1 MGLDYFLAA
10 ALLAGRF
17 AAFFAAGRF
26 FAAFFAA
33 GRFLA
38 AAFFAGAFFFA
49 AGRFAAFFAAG
60 RFLAAAFLA
69 GAFFFAAGRLAAFF
83 AGAFLATAFFFAA
96 GATFPPWDST
106 LNQFG
111 TSSAPPWCSRN
122 RYRIDKRV
130 LAHVPPSFTAVRRL
144 IAVHGPTRKSA
155 SQKRHTDVS
164 LDVHLLRRRTFK
176 SSLAL
181 KTNVKH
187 FEVFLRQM
195 FFMHSDVGIYLG
207 RGVHG
212 DATSGNERST
222 LVLGPSRSGKTSS
235 IVVPNLLITNRSCVV
250 TSTKNDVVSLMS
262 RSRRDAAT
270 LLFDPS
276 GTVRTPQDVHRIGYS
291 PIRQSFSWD
300 GAILASR
307 SLIDIAR
314 RGRGD
319 RSDDHWTERAGALV
333 APLLHAT
340 ALRNESLGQ
349 LASRVDER
357 RCDDVVHELK
367 ERYGEH
373 HPSVSLL
380 RGVLATEERERSS
393 IWSTTSG
400 LFAGVRTE
408 AARASSREAPL
419 DLDAFLSGPH
429 QLHIVAPSRHQAV
442 TIPLV
447 VGLIE
452 ELVHATYDRHH
463 EGARLLL
470 ALDEL
475 ANVAPLPRL
484 ASIVSEGGGQGVLTL
499 ACLQDLSQA
508 RSRWGTSA
516 DGFLSLF
523 PTTVVLPG
531 IADRATL
538 EMLRGL
544 AGRSLFEMPTLQYGP
559 KGRRAGRS
567 TSWVERD
574 RASMSDLAHGRPGYA
589 MGLDASKQMKWVELT
604 PAHSDPRFRRYLERS
619 ERSRESRER

>member
-1 MGLDYFLAA
+1 
-10 ALLAGRF
+10 
-17 AAFFAAGRF
+17 
-26 FAAFFAA
+26 
-33 GRFLA
+33 
-38 AAFFAGAFFFA
+38 
-49 AGRFAAFFAAG
+49 
-60 RFLAAAFLA
+60 
-69 GAFFFAAGRLAAFF
+69 
-83 AGAFLATAFFFAA
+83 
-96 GATFPPWDST
+96 
-106 LNQFG
+106 
-111 TSSAPPWCSRN
+111 
-122 RYRIDKRV
+122 
-130 LAHVPPSFTAVRRL
+130 
-144 IAVHGPTRKSA
+144 
-155 SQKRHTDVS
+155 
-164 LDVHLLRRRTFK
+164 
-176 SSLAL
+176 
-181 KTNVKH
+181 
-187 FEVFLRQM
+187 M
-195 FFMHSDVGIYLG
+195 FFVRNDVGIYFG
-207 RGVHG
+207 RGVNG
-212 DATSGNERST
+212 DATSGAQRST

-235 IVVPNLLITNRSCVV
+235 IVLPNLLMTTASCVV
-250 TSTKNDVVSLMS
+250 TSTKNDVVSLMANA
-262 RSRRDAAT
+262 RRDGAT

-276 GTVRTPQDVHRIGYS
+276 GTVRTPPNVHRIGYS
-291 PIRQSFSWD
+291 PMRQSFSWD

-333 APLLHAT
+333 APLLHAC
-340 ALRNESLGQ
+340 ALRGESLGE

-357 RCDDVVHELK
+357 RCDDVVHELS
-367 ERYGEH
+367 ERHGEH

-380 RGVLATEERERSS
+380 RGVLATEDRERSS

-400 LFAGVRTE
+400 LFAGVRTD

-419 DLDAFLSGPH
+419 DIDAFLSGPH

-442 TIPLV
+442 TTPLV

-452 ELVHATYDRHH
+452 EIVHATYDRHE

-516 DGFLSLF
+516 EGFLSLF

-531 IADRATL
+531 IADRQTL
-538 EMLRGL
+538 EMLRHL
-544 AGRSLFEMPTLQYGP
+544 AGRTLVPTPTLQYGARG
-559 KGRRAGRS
+559 KRAGRS

-574 RASMSDLAHGRPGYA
+574 RASMSELARGRPGYA

-604 PAHSDPRFRRYLERS
+604 PAHAHPRFRGYLDRS
-619 ERSRESRER
+619 ERSAERSRDR

>member
-1 MGLDYFLAA
+1 
-10 ALLAGRF
+10 
-17 AAFFAAGRF
+17 
-26 FAAFFAA
+26 
-33 GRFLA
+33 
-38 AAFFAGAFFFA
+38 
-49 AGRFAAFFAAG
+49 
-60 RFLAAAFLA
+60 
-69 GAFFFAAGRLAAFF
+69 
-83 AGAFLATAFFFAA
+83 
-96 GATFPPWDST
+96 
-106 LNQFG
+106 
-111 TSSAPPWCSRN
+111 
-122 RYRIDKRV
+122 
-130 LAHVPPSFTAVRRL
+130 
-144 IAVHGPTRKSA
+144 
-155 SQKRHTDVS
+155 
-164 LDVHLLRRRTFK
+164 
-176 SSLAL
+176 
-181 KTNVKH
+181 
-187 FEVFLRQM
+187 M

-212 DATSGNERST
+212 DATSGDERST

-235 IVVPNLLITNRSCVV
+235 IVVPNLLITTRSCVV
-250 TSTKNDVVSLMS
+250 TSTKNDVVSMMS
-262 RSRRDAAT
+262 RSRRDGAT

-357 RCDDVVHELK
+357 RCDDIVHELD

-419 DLDAFLSGPH
+419 DLDAFLSAPH

-442 TIPLV
+442 TVPLV

-452 ELVHATYDRHH
+452 ELVHATYDRHE

-516 DGFLSLF
+516 EGFLSLF

-531 IADRATL
+531 IADRPTL
-538 EMLRGL
+538 EMLRSL
-544 AGRSLFEMPTLQYGP
+544 AGRSLYETPTLQFGP

-574 RASMSDLAHGRPGYA
+574 RATMSELAHGRPGYA
-589 MGLDASKQMKWVELT
+589 MGLDASKEMKWVELT
-604 PAHSDPRFRRYLERS
+604 PAHSHPRFHGYLDRS
-619 ERSRESRER
+619 ERSRDSSRER